1 MHTLIR
7 SNHKFYYI
15 CNADVNY
22 SPESFLTQSPNGY
35 EILLGLWLLF
45 HHTFQR
51 AKENDLLA
59 SLAVTNTPL
68 QLLSKGGN
76 DCSLHLRLPALHP
89 PCFVTSPTI
98 CTTHFL
104 KQPPSHFSA
113 LIHMGLCLSFK
124 RCSSASFSWHVCTK
138 KCALVLW
145 SSSIFV
151 HSFLAFSTY
160 CFFTVLLLFIWFFA
174 SFENASQTFL
184 RMHWSC
190 LSSLQNDEC
199 RCSLEAYRMLPV
211 HLWMLKDALQ
221 LL

>member
-1 MHTLIR
+1 MCTPWLDQIT
-7 SNHKFYYI
+7 NFYYF

-151 HSFLAFSTY
+151 YSFLAFSTY
-160 CFFTVLLLFIWFFA
+160 SFFSPFVVYLVFCQFWKCIL
-174 SFENASQTFL
+174 NFL
-184 RMHWSC
+184 
-190 LSSLQNDEC
+190 E
-199 RCSLEAYRMLPV
+199 
-211 HLWMLKDALQ
+211 DALILFVIITKWWVQ
-221 LL
+221 M

>member
-7 SNHKFYYI
+7 SNHKFYYF

-76 DCSLHLRLPALHP
+76 DSSLHLRLPALHP

-124 RCSSASFSWHVCTK
+124 QCSSASFSWHVCTK

-151 HSFLAFSTY
+151 YSFLAFSTY
-160 CFFTVLLLFIWFFA
+160 CFFSPFVVYLVFCQFWKCIL
-174 SFENASQTFL
+174 NFL
-184 RMHWSC
+184 
-190 LSSLQNDEC
+190 E
-199 RCSLEAYRMLPV
+199 
-211 HLWMLKDALQ
+211 DALILFVIITKWWVQ
-221 LL
+221 M